1 MPTKILLTPYFL
13 EKPEPYYTQ
22 IARPEWLI
30 NPQAPTAGETR
41 QAIQPIHQPI
51 ADFVAT
57 TAVSGDIPVSL
68 AGDCVTTTAVL
79 AGLQRAHIDP
89 LLIWFDAH
97 GDFNTDDTTPSG
109 FLGGMPLA
117 MMVGLGDQVLM
128 QALGAR
134 LLPPQDVILTDGRDL
149 DPGERELVEQSG
161 IHHLPNPADLLT
173 YDLPPDRPLWL
184 HFDTDI
190 MRLEDMPSAAY
201 PAEGGPEL
209 HLLRQ
214 LLARLW
220 QTGQVAALSVTLW
233 SPELDPPPMRQAE
246 TAVLDLLAPYLNLS

>member
-1 MPTKILLTPYFL
+1 MPSQILLTPYFL
-13 EKPEPYYTQ
+13 EKPEPYYTKL
-22 IARPEWLI
+22 ADPAWLI
-30 NPQAPTAGETR
+30 NPQAPTVGETR
-41 QAIQPIHQPI
+41 QAIQAVHQPI

-57 TAVSGDIPVSL
+57 TAVSGHIPISL

-97 GDFNTDDTTPSG
+97 GDFNTDETSPSG

-117 MMVGLGDQVLM
+117 MMVGLGDQQLM
-128 QALGAR
+128 EAYRATPLT
-134 LLPPQDVILTDGRDL
+134 PSDVILTDGRDL

-161 IHHLPNPADLLT
+161 LIHLPNPADLLT
-173 YDLPPDRPLWL
+173 YDLPPDRPLWI
-184 HFDTDI
+184 HFDTDV
-190 MRLEDMPSAAY
+190 MRLEDMPAAAY

-209 HLLRQ
+209 TLLRQ
-214 LLARLW
+214 LLAHLW
-220 QTGQVAALSVTLW
+220 ATGQVAVLSVTLW

-246 TAVLDLLAPYLNLS
+246 TAVLALLAPYL